1 MVADNPSRAA
11 EGIIAIWRV
20 DDLTESISD
29 TQDVNLNINERMSKS
44 ATEIVLQKPVEFQ
57 VIQKRSTS
65 EFRNSDREII
75 ENSGGLI
82 NKHHVSHADHLKER
96 QYQVLG
102 IKP

>member
-11 EGIIAIWRV
+11 VGIIAIWRV

-44 ATEIVLQKPVEFQ
+44 ATEIVLQKPAESQ

-75 ENSGGLI
+75 ENSGGL
-82 NKHHVSHADHLKER
+82 NYKHHVSHADHLKER